1 MRAACHVTDGL
12 LTFWR
17 RWDQRHATVV
27 AALLL
32 ALATQD
38 IAGLLHTHATGLP
51 GATAGSITPAERD
64 RTQHTAG
71 GSHSCSLCQ
80 VLAQGSAPPPRIVLL
95 RHLVFTPTDH
105 ATLERSAPL
114 PASLRSHSWQGR
126 APPLI

>member
-12 LTFWR
+12 LIHWR
-17 RWDQRHATVV
+17 RWCHRHTVVV

-32 ALATQD
+32 ALTSQD

-51 GATAGSITPAERD
+51 GATAASIAPAERD

-95 RHLVFTPTDH
+95 RHVVFTPADR
-105 ATLERSAPL
+105 ATLERNAPL